1 MKLNEGEYSFENI
14 KDVINSIPNN
24 FNILEEVV
32 DIEVQKEFFET
43 TTNFMIDE
51 NADVSVLVDILNNEK
66 TSLEERKSIL
76 KNLASIDSIDAFR
89 AIEKYNQSPLP
100 ELKEWTILSL
110 QQSRMIIQSSLL
122 DEQQVFISTG
132 LGGKKDKLR
141 YFLIFPYHHPIES
154 LHEYQIS
161 ALKNELEFN
170 ISKNDGTIEQ
180 LEFNNKY
187 AAALILLPLKAP
199 IPEII
204 KDIIEECNQFGYYLS
219 SDALITN
226 MRKFNNEEIIQII
239 ESNEFPEE

>member
-32 DIEVQKEFFET
+32 DIEVQKEFFEST
-43 TTNFMIDE
+43 SNFMIDE

-180 LEFNNKY
+180 LEFNSKY

>member
-180 LEFNNKY
+180 LEFNSKY

>member
-1 MKLNEGEYSFENI
+1 M
-14 KDVINSIPNN
+14 
-24 FNILEEVV
+24 
-32 DIEVQKEFFET
+32 
-43 TTNFMIDE
+43 
-51 NADVSVLVDILNNEK
+51 
-66 TSLEERKSIL
+66 EERKSIL

-170 ISKNDGTIEQ
+170 ISKNDGTNVYFS
-180 LEFNNKY
+180 LS
-187 AAALILLPLKAP
+187 
-199 IPEII
+199 II
-204 KDIIEECNQFGYYLS
+204 IS
-219 SDALITN
+219 VLIT
-226 MRKFNNEEIIQII
+226 IY
-239 ESNEFPEE
+239 FPVFLMNSGNISSIN

>member
-180 LEFNNKY
+180 LEFNSKY

-219 SDALITN
+219 SD
-226 MRKFNNEEIIQII
+226 E
-239 ESNEFPEE
+239 

>member
-32 DIEVQKEFFET
+32 DIEVQKEFFEST
-43 TTNFMIDE
+43 SNFMIDE
-51 NADVSVLVDILNNEK
+51 NADVPVLVDILNNEK

-180 LEFNNKY
+180 LEFNSKY